1 MEELAPS
8 HAEARRLEAVM
19 RRGLVIAITLW
30 AAGAGAEERA
40 RPESPR
46 AVLLEALEVQA
57 GLPESLPELPEAAS
71 PVAESARET
80 ATEGARR
87 EAATRREVAERAR
100 KEASKRASRLAERT
114 PPGASVRAARAAA
127 LDVAGAGSEA
137 HDAAGRSR
145 AEAVRRNKVS
155 EPDEPGTGRPSQQPA
170 PIRRP

>member
-1 MEELAPS
+1 W
-8 HAEARRLEAVM
+8 RLTSPGRVVWEAVM

-30 AAGAGAEERA
+30 AAGAGAEEPSP
-40 RPESPR
+40 PETPR
-46 AVLLEALEVQA
+46 AAVLEALEVQA

-80 ATEGARR
+80 ATQGARR
-87 EAATRREVAERAR
+87 KVATRREAVEQAR
-100 KEASKRASRLAERT
+100 KEASKRALRREERV

-145 AEAVRRNKVS
+145 AEAVRKNKVS
-155 EPDEPGTGRPSQQPA
+155 EPDGPGNGRPPQQPA